1 MHAAKRQ
8 LSRVV
13 LLQHDGSSDP
23 FAFARSLHPMER
35 CASQGIRAERLA
47 GMSKSG
53 VLRATG
59 NAMSTPV

>member
-13 LLQHDGSSDP
+13 LLQHDGSSDSV
-23 FAFARSLHPMER
+23 ACSRSLHPKER
-35 CASQGIRAERLA
+35 CALQGIRAGQLV